1 MILFMITKALKVPN
15 SLSEITLG
23 QYQKFNKV
31 LSEEPD
37 EDFLQKKT
45 IEIFCQVNL
54 ADVNQYKYS
63 SIVQVIEIINK
74 MFEQKPTLIKRFKHK
89 GDELA
94 FIPKLDEMSFGEFVD
109 LDLLL
114 SDWETMDE
122 AMAVL
127 YRKIEH
133 SHKNNYTIEAYDSD
147 KTQDMKSMPL
157 DVALSS
163 LFFLESLS
171 KELTNHIL
179 LFLENKVEELPTEQ
193 KLNLLKTS
201 AGGQVSGLLARVI

>member
-1 MILFMITKALKVPN
+1 MITKALKVPN

-147 KTQDMKSMPL
+147 KTQDMRSMPL

-201 AGGQVSGLLARVI
+201 AGGQVSGLLARVN

>member
-1 MILFMITKALKVPN
+1 MITKALKVPN

-45 IEIFCQVNL
+45 IEIFCKVNL

>member
-1 MILFMITKALKVPN
+1 MITKALKVPN

>member
-1 MILFMITKALKVPN
+1 MITKALKVPN

-89 GDELA
+89 GQELA

-147 KTQDMKSMPL
+147 KTQDMRSMPL

-201 AGGQVSGLLARVI
+201 AGGQVSGLLARVN

>member
-1 MILFMITKALKVPN
+1 MITKALKVPN

-89 GDELA
+89 GQELA

-201 AGGQVSGLLARVI
+201 AGGQVSGLLARVN

>member
-1 MILFMITKALKVPN
+1 MITKALKVPN

-201 AGGQVSGLLARVI
+201 AGGQVSGLLARVN

>member
-1 MILFMITKALKVPN
+1 MITKALKVPN

-89 GDELA
+89 GQELA

-122 AMAVL
+122 AMVVL
-127 YRKIEH
+127 DR
-133 SHKNNYTIEAYDSD
+133 
-147 KTQDMKSMPL
+147 
-157 DVALSS
+157 
-163 LFFLESLS
+163 
-171 KELTNHIL
+171 
-179 LFLENKVEELPTEQ
+179 
-193 KLNLLKTS
+193 
-201 AGGQVSGLLARVI
+201 

>member
-1 MILFMITKALKVPN
+1 MITKALKVPN

-179 LFLENKVEELPTEQ
+179 LFLENKVEELPTDQ

-201 AGGQVSGLLARVI
+201 AGGQVSGLLARVN

>member
-1 MILFMITKALKVPN
+1 MITKALKVPN

-89 GDELA
+89 GQELA

-147 KTQDMKSMPL
+147 KTQDMRSMPL

>member
-1 MILFMITKALKVPN
+1 MITKALKVPN

-63 SIVQVIEIINK
+63 SIVEVLEIINK

-89 GDELA
+89 GHELA

-147 KTQDMKSMPL
+147 KAQDMRSMPL
-157 DVALSS
+157 DVVLSS

-201 AGGQVSGLLARVI
+201 AGGQVSGLLARVN

>member
-1 MILFMITKALKVPN
+1 MITKALKVPN

-89 GDELA
+89 GQELA

>member
-1 MILFMITKALKVPN
+1 METKTLKVPN

-31 LSEEPD
+31 LSAEPD

-89 GDELA
+89 GQELA

-179 LFLENKVEELPTEQ
+179 LFLENKVEELPTDQ

-201 AGGQVSGLLARVI
+201 AGGQVSGLLARVN

>member
-1 MILFMITKALKVPN
+1 MITKALKVPN

-89 GDELA
+89 GQELA

-179 LFLENKVEELPTEQ
+179 LFLENKVEELPTDQ

-201 AGGQVSGLLARVI
+201 AGGQVSGLLARVN

>member
-1 MILFMITKALKVPN
+1 METKTLKVPN

-89 GDELA
+89 GQELA

-179 LFLENKVEELPTEQ
+179 LFLENKVEELPTDQ

-201 AGGQVSGLLARVI
+201 AGGQVSGLLARVN

>member
-1 MILFMITKALKVPN
+1 MITKALKVPN

-147 KTQDMKSMPL
+147 KTQDMRSMPL